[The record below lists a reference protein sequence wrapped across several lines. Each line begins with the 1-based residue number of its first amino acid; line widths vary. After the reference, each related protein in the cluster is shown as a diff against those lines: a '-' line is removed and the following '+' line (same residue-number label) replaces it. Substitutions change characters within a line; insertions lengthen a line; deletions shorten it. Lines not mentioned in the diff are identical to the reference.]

1 MGWTLDEAVR
11 LCRLVEAVAPPHGCH
26 VALTGG
32 CLYKAGERKDLDLLF
47 YRVRQVEK
55 IDWISLLESLE
66 TIGFSIVGRHGWVV
80 KAKYND
86 KPIDIFFPET
96 PDKIEIED
104 NHTPSAIEEILI
116 TGQQATEQY
125 G

>member
-11 LCRLVEAVAPPHGCH
+11 LCRMVEVIAPQHGCH

-32 CLYKAGERKDLDLLF
+32 CLYKVGERKDLDLLF

-96 PDKIEIED
+96 PDKIELP
-104 NHTPSAIEEILI
+104 PSSEPSPLQTILI
-116 TGQQATEQY
+116 TGEAATEQY